1 MDVENLTSNFILLIW
16 IHVIYVRYMFQNAQW
31 LYEANINPSRSPKNI
46 MATKSTQKISSNFY
60 PTCSQGNVSAGSIIG
75 LGYLWYQNIL
85 KKPWHSAENGFT
97 WSSKF
102 TGAIKQ
108 CTPQRMA
115 CTHTHIHRSIRYEQL
130 PFASL
135 ICSTLVPWKK
145 HMPKK
150 DMVSDRLHWTR
161 EDPDLFFCCEAI
173 SNPVQVGLD
182 EPQPNARAGIFQF
195 GGGIEKWCRV

>member
-150 DMVSDRLHWTR
+150 DWFLTDYTGPVRILICFFVVRRFPIRFKLVWMSRNPMRGQEFSNLGGYR
-161 EDPDLFFCCEAI
+161 EMM
-173 SNPVQVGLD
+173 
-182 EPQPNARAGIFQF
+182 
-195 GGGIEKWCRV
+195 

>member
-1 MDVENLTSNFILLIW
+1 M

-46 MATKSTQKISSNFY
+46 MATKSTQKISSKFY

-75 LGYLWYQNIL
+75 LGYLWYQNIQ
-85 KKPWHSAENGFT
+85 KKTWHSAENGFT

-115 CTHTHIHRSIRYEQL
+115 CTHTHIHRCIRYEQL

-150 DMVSDRLHWTR
+150 DMVSDRLHSVQGPVRILICFFVVRRFPTR
-161 EDPDLFFCCEAI
+161 FELVWMSRNPMRGQAF
-173 SNPVQVGLD
+173 SNLGVSRNDVGYNL
-182 EPQPNARAGIFQF
+182 GYMI
-195 GGGIEKWCRV
+195 